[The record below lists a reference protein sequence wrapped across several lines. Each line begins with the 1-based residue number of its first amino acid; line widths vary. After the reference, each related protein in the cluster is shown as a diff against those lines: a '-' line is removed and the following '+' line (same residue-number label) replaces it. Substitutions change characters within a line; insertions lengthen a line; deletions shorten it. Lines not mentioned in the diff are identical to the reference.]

1 MDWSWLVVPYLFTIG
16 LFLAWIIN
24 ESEAEMGQT
33 ERGKKEMKEKVKMS
47 GETFGLLIMVFSLF
61 WMIGFMFGE
70 EVAII
75 CVLWALLQSF
85 IGYVIGMRGLFKTFE
100 EEATKNE

>member
-1 MDWSWLVVPYLFTIG
+1 MKTG
-16 LFLAWIIN
+16 FLI
-24 ESEAEMGQT
+24 
-33 ERGKKEMKEKVKMS
+33 S
-47 GETFGLLIMVFSLF
+47 GETFGLLIMLSSLF

-100 EEATKNE
+100 EEAKSKT